1 VSDST
6 LFPAP
11 FRHAGRLV
19 WDRHDI
25 ENYKRSLMGLALV
38 ERDPGAPI
46 ILVTAKQ
53 LEGELPYGR
62 RTLGRRVKGRVQD
75 DLNRAPAT
83 A

>member
-1 VSDST
+1 MSEST

-25 ENYKRSLMGLALV
+25 ENYKRTLMGLRPI
-38 ERDPGAPI
+38 ERDPQSPI
-46 ILVTAKQ
+46 VFVTAKQ
-53 LEGELPYGR
+53 LSDELPYGR

-75 DLNRAPAT
+75 ESHPARAT